1 MINGIDYQHP
11 AACEAEEMLSHP
23 QPYPESFTLAD
34 RTSER
39 MTRARNGLA
48 HVMTNLLPAVDGDQ
62 QEDLYHWL
70 SAVLTIV
77 DVTKI
82 DAESRA

>member
-1 MINGIDYQHP
+1 MINDIEYQHP

-23 QPYPESFTLAD
+23 QPYPETYTLAE

>member
-1 MINGIDYQHP
+1 MIYDIDYQHP
-11 AACEAEEMLSHP
+11 AACEAEAMLSRP
-23 QPYPESFTLAD
+23 QAYPEGFTVAD
-34 RTSER
+34 RTAER
-39 MTRARNGLA
+39 MVRARNGLA
-48 HVMTNLLPAVDGDQ
+48 HVMSNLLPAVEGEQ
-62 QEDLYHWL
+62 AEEIYHWL